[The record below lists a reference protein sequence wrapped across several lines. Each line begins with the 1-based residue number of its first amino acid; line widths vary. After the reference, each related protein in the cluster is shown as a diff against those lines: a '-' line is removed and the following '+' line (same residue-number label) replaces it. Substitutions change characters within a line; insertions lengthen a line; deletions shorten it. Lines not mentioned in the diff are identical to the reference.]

1 MSADFVSAL
10 LAPRAVAVYGSVSAG
25 KLGAVLIERI
35 LNGGFKSVYAVNP
48 KGLGFSEAKGCTSA
62 MDVPQKL
69 DLAVIATPAPTVA
82 GVLADAGKAGVKA
95 AVIISSG
102 FSEAGHAELEAD
114 IVNAA
119 KEWGIRYIG
128 PNCAGMIDLHAGLYA
143 TLEEAPLPGRVSFIS
158 QSGALGGLIM
168 SASKR
173 GMLGIGRFL
182 SYGNGSDLNETELV
196 RLLADDPATDVI
208 AMYLENVK
216 NGRPFMDALAYATA
230 KKPVVILKSGRTE
243 GGARAALSHTG
254 ALAGADKVYDAAF
267 KKCGAVRVDTAD
279 ELLDVCRSFSQ
290 MQKPLGKNICIVTNS
305 GGPGVLCADALDGA
319 GLIVPAPSE
328 ALKAQFSE
336 FLPAHAGLA
345 NPFDITV
352 EGTAEQYEKTVETA
366 LKDYDA
372 AIVIYVG
379 TPYLKALPTAMGVA
393 AAAKRAKKPVM
404 AMFTVGS
411 DILEALE
418 YLNANNIPCFDSAE
432 RAAAAL
438 GKMEKLGTAGKLS
451 YPQTVK
457 RIGQRPLEPEVMRLF
472 KEAGLPVPDFAF
484 AKNAGEAA
492 IMAQKLGYPVCMKI
506 VAKSVIHK
514 SDVGGVKLNIASA
527 GAAREAFAA
536 LKSIAPDFEGAMIY
550 PMLKK
555 GLELIMG
562 GMRDKSF
569 GPVLLFGLGGVTAEA
584 LKDVAFAIAPISEAE
599 AQTMID
605 SIKTK
610 KLLYG
615 FRGEPARDIE
625 ALKTALV
632 RLGDFMCEYED
643 AAETDI
649 NPVIAYES
657 GAAVADARI
666 ITKDD

>member
-1 MSADFVSAL
+1 MSTSFVSAL
-10 LAPRAVAVYGSVSAG
+10 LSPRAVAVYGSVSAG

-35 LNGGFKSVYAVNP
+35 LNGGFKNVYAVNP
-48 KGLGFSEAKGCTSA
+48 KGMSLGEAKGYKSA
-62 MDVPQKL
+62 IDVPQKL

-82 GVLADAGKAGVKA
+82 GILEDAGKAGVKA

-102 FSEAGHAELEAD
+102 FSEAGHVELETD
-114 IVNAA
+114 IINAA
-119 KEWGIRYIG
+119 KQYGIRYIG

-143 TLEEAPLPGRVSFIS
+143 TLEEAPMPGRVSFIS

-216 NGRPFMDALAYATA
+216 NGRPFMDALAYATS

-267 KKCGAVRVDTAD
+267 RKCGAVRVDTAD

-290 MQKPLGKNICIVTNS
+290 MPKPLGKRICIVTNS

-319 GLIVPAPSE
+319 LLLVPAPGD
-328 ALKAQFSE
+328 ALKARFRE

-366 LKDYDA
+366 LTDYDA

-393 AAAKRAKKPVM
+393 AAARRAKKPVM

-411 DILEALE
+411 DIAEALMH
-418 YLNANNIPCFDSAE
+418 LNENNIPCFDSAE

-438 GKMEKLGTAGKLS
+438 GKMEKLGAAGRLE
-451 YPQTVK
+451 YPPSLK
-457 RIGQRPLEPEVMRLF
+457 RVGEKPLEPEVMRLF
-472 KEAGLPVPDFAF
+472 DVAGLPVPKYMFAQC
-484 AKNAGEAA
+484 AAAAVEMAGK
-492 IMAQKLGYPVCMKI
+492 MGYPVCMKI

-514 SDVGGVKLNIASA
+514 SDVGGVKLNIASD
-527 GAAREAFAA
+527 GAAEEAFEA
-536 LKSIAPDFEGAMIY
+536 LKAIAPDFEGVMIY

-569 GPVLLFGLGGVTAEA
+569 GPVILFGLGGVTAEA
-584 LKDVAFAIAPISEAE
+584 LKDVAFAIAPINETE
-599 AQTMID
+599 AQAMID
-605 SIKTK
+605 SIKAK

-615 FRGEPARDIE
+615 FRGEPARDID

-632 RLGDFMCEYED
+632 RLGNFMCEYED
-643 AAETDI
+643 VAETDI
-649 NPVIAYES
+649 NPVMSYEN

-666 ITKDD
+666 IV